1 MARVA
6 KFSHGYGA
14 LSRIIRE
21 ALLTGLRDIGMKWRG
36 YAFKGR
42 VSKLGLAF
50 PKATLSSW

>member
-1 MARVA
+1 MA